1 MFWSQ
6 AKNESETHIG
16 EPVESLGHHLRE
28 ELRLRLRVA
37 ADFATLGAYDLS
49 DPEDAEERPAP
60 AVAEAVRQD
69 PPQRVFLFAKVAPV
83 CPHSAA
89 PERACTGR
97 EGVHRRERQRHTA
110 QRQRGGAVRAPDQP
124 CLCAS
129 ARVPAA

>member
-6 AKNESETHIG
+6 TKRESG
-16 EPVESLGHHLRE
+16 EPVESIGHHLRE

-37 ADFATLGAYDLS
+37 ADFATLGAYELS
-49 DPEDAEERPAP
+49 DPEDAEQGPAP
-60 AVAEAVRQD
+60 AAAVVRED

-89 PERACTGR
+89 PERSCTGR
-97 EGVHRRERQRHTA
+97 ESVHRRQRHTA

-124 CLCAS
+124 CLCVS